1 MLAPFIL
8 DHLPPHR
15 IYVEPFGGGASV
27 LLRKDRSHG
36 EIYNDLDGS
45 IVNLFR
51 VLRDPELGPRLISQL
66 ELTAF
71 SRDEYNAAKEPTDD
85 PLERARRLVVVSFM
99 GFGSNSPSGRTT
111 GFRAN
116 ANRNGTVPAMDWRSL
131 PGAMRAIIDRL
142 RGVTIENRDAF
153 EVIRQQDGPE
163 TLFYLDPPYLF
174 DTRASSPSYLR
185 YANDFGTANEH
196 ARLLEQ
202 ARGLSGMVIISGY
215 PSDLYDVSLP
225 GWRKVFCRAHADGA
239 RERTEVL
246 WINDRAWKRLTH
258 LHGAYKQTSM
268 FDSADQTPS
277 LSPSMPERKKRKASA
292 AAS

>member
-36 EIYNDLDGS
+36 EVYNDLDGS

-51 VLRDPELGPRLISQL
+51 VLRDADLGPRLISQL

-71 SRDEYNAAKEPTDD
+71 SREEYDAAKEHTDD

-131 PGAMRAIIDRL
+131 PGAMRAIIERV

-185 YANDFGTANEH
+185 YKNEFGTAQEH
-196 ARLLEQ
+196 TRLLEFV
-202 ARGLSGMVIISGY
+202 RELKGMFVISGY
-215 PSDLYDVSLP
+215 PSEIYDHALP
-225 GWRKVFCRAHADGA
+225 GWHKVLCRAHADGA

-246 WINDRAWKRLTH
+246 WINERAWRRLDH

-268 FDSADQTPS
+268 FDSAVSIPS
-277 LSPSMPERKKRKASA
+277 IAPSMPAGRKRKPA
-292 AAS
+292 AAAG